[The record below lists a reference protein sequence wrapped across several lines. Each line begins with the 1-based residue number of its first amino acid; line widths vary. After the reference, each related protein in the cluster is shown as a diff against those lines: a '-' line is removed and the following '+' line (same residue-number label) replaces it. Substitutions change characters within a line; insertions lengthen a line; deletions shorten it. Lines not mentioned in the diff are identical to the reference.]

1 MDTTTA
7 SLRRILAASVVALG
21 ACLAG
26 CATAAPAAES
36 HVDLLSPHVDA
47 AVHRMHGH
55 DAADR
60 YVIELLIRAR
70 LADEALESRGLIVTR
85 VHGR

>member
-7 SLRRILAASVVALG
+7 SLRRVLAASVVALG
-21 ACLAG
+21 ACFAG
-26 CATAAPAAES
+26 CATAAP